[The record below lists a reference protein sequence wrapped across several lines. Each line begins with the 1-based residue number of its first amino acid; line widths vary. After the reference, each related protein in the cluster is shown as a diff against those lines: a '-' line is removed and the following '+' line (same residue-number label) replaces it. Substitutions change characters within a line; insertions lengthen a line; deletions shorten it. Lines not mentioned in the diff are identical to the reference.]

1 MHAAHRTL
9 ARSMA
14 AVALAGLCLGLALRL
29 DAGDLQPLA
38 QNGFVFTTGG
48 EPCAIHAVDMPA
60 LLGMPAL
67 EQEKALDRASLLGF
81 NAVSFECPLYGHGGL
96 YLATR
101 SKPDPAFCQALAQSL
116 SRLRVRLLY
125 PMPVLWTAKS
135 VASLEQA
142 LGLQPGEFFTDK
154 RCLQWQAY
162 QLKGLADVRDAQ
174 GQPLASFEDL
184 GAWLLYKGPVPG
196 PGPAFAAWAQAQS
209 QGLRALK
216 LDQLAG
222 AWLWPGTATAQAE
235 DLFDWLALASGQEGL
250 GFLVAQRAGGLASC
264 EELAWRKLDLPLLAW
279 LADGQ
284 GGLPKPGELG
294 GALLPLPALA
304 EGEEQPLWD
313 DAGPR
318 SRFELHTVAL
328 AFAQVEARMEGPGK
342 AVLSLRV
349 NRPASLRLA
358 WGFELPM
365 RHHLVSLDPGL
376 VHEAD
381 LEGVKKGQRILVEAR
396 AESER
401 WGRAVLKPTWVEVQD
416 ALPRKDTLEPE
427 PKHAS
432 LKPKQLPSPTPSA
445 AAEPGSSPKISLK
458 SIMNLLSN
466 PK

>member
-1 MHAAHRTL
+1 
-9 ARSMA
+9 MA

-29 DAGDLQPLA
+29 DAGDLHPLA

-81 NAVSFECPLYGHGGL
+81 NAVSFECPLYGPGGL

-125 PMPVLWTAKS
+125 PMPVLWTAS
-135 VASLEQA
+135 AAASLEQA
-142 LGLQPGEFFTDK
+142 LGLEPGAFFTDK

-162 QLKGLADVRDAQ
+162 QLKGLADVRDAE
-174 GQPLASFEDL
+174 GRRLAGFEDL

-196 PGPAFAAWAQAQS
+196 PEQAFASWAEAQCQS
-209 QGLRALK
+209 LQGLK
-216 LDQLAG
+216 MPQLAG
-222 AWLWPGTATAQAE
+222 AWLLPGTATAGSDA
-235 DLFDWLALASGQEGL
+235 FFNWLARTSSMGSL
-250 GFLVAQRAGGLASC
+250 GFLAAQDPAA
-264 EELAWRKLDLPLLAW
+264 EAEAFYAQAAEQAWRKLDIPLLACMDGVVQEKGNLPS
-279 LADGQ
+279 LAGSV
-284 GGLPKPGELG
+284 
-294 GALLPLPALA
+294 LPLPEPG
-304 EGEEQPLWD
+304 EGEDLPLWD
-313 DAGPR
+313 DKGPR
-318 SRFELHTVAL
+318 SRFELHPVAM
-328 AFAQVEARMEGPGK
+328 AFAQVEARMDSPGK

-358 WGFELPM
+358 WDRQMPM

-381 LEGVKKGQRILVEAR
+381 LSGVKKGQRILVEAR

-401 WGRAVLKPTWVEVQD
+401 FGRAVLRPTWVEVQE
-416 ALPRKDTLEPE
+416 ALPYKDKLEPE

-432 LKPKQLPSPTPSA
+432 AKPKRLPSPLPTATPTTAIPVS
-445 AAEPGSSPKISLK
+445 IK
-458 SIMNLLSN
+458 SIIDVFTN